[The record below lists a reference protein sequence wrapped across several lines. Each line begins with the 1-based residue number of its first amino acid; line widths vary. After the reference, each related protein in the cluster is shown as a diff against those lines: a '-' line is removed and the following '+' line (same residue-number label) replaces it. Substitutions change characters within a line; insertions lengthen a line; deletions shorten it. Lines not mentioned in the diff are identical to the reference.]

1 VTSSR
6 RTAAVG
12 LSVSGVLAA
21 LVVGVASVE
30 EPATVLPLTLE
41 VLLLALLTWAF
52 LVRERRRDLRK
63 WLGGLVLA
71 ALALRVAAL
80 VVVHFVV
87 GARLFAPDAASYAYQ
102 GGVIADFWAGA
113 GPPPEFEL
121 GSQIVYPYLNA
132 AFAYLL
138 GDPTFGAVVLN
149 LFAGIWTALL
159 IFAVGRELTDVRV
172 AKVAAVLT
180 AVFPSLVLW
189 SVLNVRDALTMFG
202 VAALVYFGLRV
213 YQRQR
218 PIDLLAIGAG
228 VLFLA
233 GLRDYMGFLVLAGL
247 VLGAVAVIR
256 RGRVGTTLAGGT
268 VLVLVL
274 VFGMEQ
280 LGLFQRVVVENP
292 LEAVGELRRG
302 LTRDFRGGEAGSAFA
317 TGVEVNT
324 VGDALR
330 FLPVGLAFF
339 LFAPFPWAVS
349 GVLQTLTLPEVLIWY
364 ALTPF
369 TVLGFVKATDRGR
382 RTILVVAAVLLLVV
396 ASYALVEGNFG
407 TAYRHRAQ
415 VMPLFFLFTALG
427 IVEVWKRWRAR
438 RKAAA
443 TRRRQARSALSGS
456 SSRRR

>member
-1 VTSSR
+1 
-6 RTAAVG
+6 
-12 LSVSGVLAA
+12 VLAA
-21 LVVGVASVE
+21 LVIGVASVE

-41 VLLLALLTWAF
+41 IVLLALLTWTF
-52 LVRERRRDLRK
+52 LVRERRRDLRR

-71 ALALRVAAL
+71 ALALRVGVL
-80 VVVHFVV
+80 VAVHFVV
-87 GARLFAPDAASYAYQ
+87 GAPFFAPDAASYAYQ

-113 GPPPEFEL
+113 GPPPDFEL
-121 GSQIVYPYLNA
+121 GSQVVYPYLNA
-132 AFAYLL
+132 VFAYLL

-159 IFAVGRELTDVRV
+159 VFAVGRELADDRV
-172 AKVAAVLT
+172 AKVAATLT

-202 VAALVYFGLRV
+202 VVLLVYFGLRV
-213 YQRQR
+213 YRRQR
-218 PIDLLAIGAG
+218 PLDLVAIGFG

-247 VLGAVAVIR
+247 VLGAAAAVR
-256 RGRVGTTLAGGT
+256 PGRVGTTLAGGT
-268 VLVLVL
+268 ILVLVL

-292 LEAVGELRRG
+292 LEAMGELRRG
-302 LTRDFRGGEAGSAFA
+302 LTRDFGGGEAGSAFA
-317 TGVEVNT
+317 PGVEVDS
-324 VGDALR
+324 VGDVLR

-349 GVLQTLTLPEVLIWY
+349 GVLQTITLPEVLIWY

-369 TVLGFVKATDRGR
+369 TVLGFVRATDRGR
-382 RTILVVAAVLLLVV
+382 RTILVAAAVLLLVV

-415 VMPLFFLFTALG
+415 VMPLFFLFTAVG
-427 IVEVWKRWRAR
+427 IVEMWERWRAR
-438 RKAAA
+438 RRAAA
-443 TRRRQARSALSGS
+443 ERRRQARSTLSSS
-456 SSRRR
+456 SSRRP